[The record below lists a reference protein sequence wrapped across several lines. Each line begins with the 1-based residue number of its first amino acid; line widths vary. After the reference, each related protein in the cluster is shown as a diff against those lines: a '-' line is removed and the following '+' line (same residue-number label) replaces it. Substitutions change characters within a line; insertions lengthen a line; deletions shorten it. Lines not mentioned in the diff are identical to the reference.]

1 MSEHR
6 PTEDDGIIEPGI
18 FTRVRPYAGWLL
30 VATMIVGIAWA
41 VLTGF

>member
-6 PTEDDGIIEPGI
+6 PTDDGDILDAGI
-18 FTRVRPYAGWLL
+18 FTRLRPYAGWFL

-41 VLTGF
+41 VLTEF